1 MVNHKR
7 YITRKRARIEGIC
20 GKVNIPY
27 GTALETEDGYL
38 LYEGSRLCAV
48 TSQNAYDY
56 FQPRRRRAWAGAR
69 RPGGRNPRP
78 PGEKGTQTTSAAGIR
93 SGKALCVC
101 GYKRPDCEDFFIWG
115 YDFYNAPIDDL
126 KAIAEIV
133 GYNPSAL
140 DKARR

>member
-1 MVNHKR
+1 MEYKI
-7 YITRKRARIEGIC
+7 YICRKRAKFKAIC
-20 GKVNIPY
+20 GQVNIRY
-27 GTALETEDGYL
+27 GTILNCQGGFLILNDL
-38 LYEGSRLCAV
+38 PVCSV

-56 FQPRRRRAWAGAR
+56 FSQDDDGQGLERGGLVAAILARLEKRDADHQRRWDKVWES
-69 RPGGRNPRP
+69 P
-78 PGEKGTQTTSAAGIR
+78 
-93 SGKALCVC
+93 LCLR
-101 GYKRPDCEDFFIWG
+101 YKRPDCEDFFIWG